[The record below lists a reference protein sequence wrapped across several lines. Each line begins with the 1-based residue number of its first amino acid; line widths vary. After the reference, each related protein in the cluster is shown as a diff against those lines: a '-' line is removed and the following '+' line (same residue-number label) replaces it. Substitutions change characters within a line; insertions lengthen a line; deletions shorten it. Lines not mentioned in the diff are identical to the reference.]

1 MNILSPIIIIIILI
15 VLFYVMRMY
24 NYQNKEPNKEPNK
37 ENMKQLNFRNRNN
50 SNHNFIPKP
59 LKKITNRN
67 CHKIRKNILNN
78 KFQTSDSIDLDNV
91 IDLIYSKFVVRVD
104 DFNFANKPTT
114 NRKFDKHNSNDKI
127 LMKNIISNIN
137 EWNILFQKCSIE
149 SVYIDD
155 IHISNILETENE
167 CILTVRAILIH
178 GSQKYHIE
186 MNFYGVKDRYDD
198 FFTTGACNY
207 NVVLFSIEHISSRQY
222 HEKSTID
229 NPFMTMEQQLEYVK
243 YIEKIHQD
251 EINDN

>member
-1 MNILSPIIIIIILI
+1 MNIISPIIIIIILI

-24 NYQNKEPNKEPNK
+24 NYQNKQPNKEPNK
-37 ENMKQLNFRNRNN
+37 ENMKPLNLKNHNN
-50 SNHNFIPKP
+50 SNHNFIPKS
-59 LKKITNRN
+59 LKKNTNRN
-67 CHKIRKNILNN
+67 CHKNRKIFLND
-78 KFQTSDSIDLDNV
+78 KFQMSNSIDLDNV

-114 NRKFDKHNSNDKI
+114 NRKFDKHNYNDKN
-127 LMKNIISNIN
+127 LMKNIISSIN
-137 EWNILFQKCSIE
+137 KWNSLFQKYSID

-155 IHISNILETENE
+155 IHISDILETESE

-178 GSQKYHIE
+178 NFQKRHIE
-186 MNFYGVKDRYDD
+186 MKFFGVKDRYND
-198 FFTTGACNY
+198 FFTTNGCTY
-207 NVVLFSIEHISSRQY
+207 NVVLFSIENISSRQY
-222 HEKSTID
+222 HEKSIID